1 VDPHVG
7 EGHPPKFRSLSS
19 KFSIFTAVLV
29 LWVVV
34 TTLGFDVRQHT
45 FDVAKGIVSCIVVV
59 VVAAAIS
66 RFTMR
71 LLARPLALLQDGITS
86 VRQGRFEPIQ
96 VSRTGDEI
104 EYLGESF
111 NRMIEALA
119 GSKEEIRRHQ
129 ELLEDRIR
137 QRTQEL
143 EKAMHGALAASHAK
157 SEFLANMSHELRTPM
172 NGLLGMLDLVLDSSL
187 SGEQREQLDTAQRCA
202 YSLLALLND
211 ILDLSKI
218 EAGKMLLEKIPFN
231 ARTVLKDCVNSQA
244 PKAAQKKID
253 LRFEADPA
261 ANLDLLGDPLR
272 VRQILANLLSNAIKF
287 TERGSVRVAV
297 TSTPRSDRRLEV
309 QIRVSD
315 TGAGIPPEKLNT
327 IFDKFTQA
335 DGSISRKYGGTG
347 LGLAITRRLV
357 EMHGGDIRV
366 ESQVGKGSTFTVKL
380 PCEAAPAHGLDAA
393 PARNDTAA
401 EAAAQPSRARL
412 LLVEDNLVNQKV
424 VLAILRKKGYQ
435 IEVAND
441 GREAITKL
449 ESPAASY
456 DLILMDVQMPVL
468 DGLEATRMLRRN
480 PRWESIPIIAM
491 TAHAMN
497 GDRERCLQAGMD
509 AYISKP
515 VQPAHLVATIEKHLS
530 ERASEAAP
538 PKPNAIERM
547 LTDRLM
553 QGDSALMNDMLHLF
567 LQLAPDRL
575 QKLEN
580 AAGIADSG
588 TLKQEAKMIGAAAD
602 QLASRGLGDCAR
614 RIEQA
619 ASRGDFEQVKV
630 DLATL
635 RQEIRSLETLTA

>member
-1 VDPHVG
+1 MG